1 MFSPQILDHF
11 EHPRHAGEI
20 EDPDIV
26 VEREN
31 PACGDILRLTARVRE
46 GRVTEVRFRAKGCVA
61 AMACASWL
69 AEQIPGK
76 NRAELSRVRRDALV
90 DALGGLP
97 AESQHA
103 SHLAMD
109 ALQTMLLDPALP

>member
-1 MFSPQILDHF
+1 MFSPQILDYF

-31 PACGDILRLTARVRE
+31 PACGDVLRLTVRVRE
-46 GRVTEVRFRAKGCVA
+46 GRIAEARFRAKGCVA

-69 AEQIPGK
+69 AEQMAGR
-76 NRAELSRVRRDALV
+76 NRAELSRLRREELV
-90 DALGGLP
+90 EALGGLR

-109 ALQTMLLDPALP
+109 ALQAMLQDPVLL